1 MKSPIFLL
9 QGEGRG
15 GGGVH
20 EKQIYRGELPKKGRT
35 WTVSKFKGGLAEKR
49 GGGLF
54 EGRVAQ

>member
-9 QGEGRG
+9 QGEGRGG

-20 EKQIYRGELPKKGRT
+20 EKQIYRGELPKKGGA
-35 WTVSKFKGGLAEKR
+35 WAVSKFKGGLV
-49 GGGLF
+49 LF

>member
-49 GGGLF
+49 GGGSF
-54 EGRVAQ
+54 